1 MSLADSPWK
10 RNDWRQSMLK
20 HKAFWLLLLAAGG
33 VLRLGLQCW
42 PEPDVSLNLLNWLGT
57 ATT

>member
-1 MSLADSPWK
+1 
-10 RNDWRQSMLK
+10 MLK

-33 VLRLGLQCW
+33 VLRLGIQCW

-57 ATT
+57 TTTT